1 MARASL
7 EVKKSIVEK
16 LVTLFQNYSI
26 FAIGNLHGMKA
37 KHIQSIRKNFRGLF
51 EVYVAKNTLIKKALE
66 KIPKFNE
73 HIEEISKYLTGQNI
87 LIFSNTNPFSLYLLL
102 EKNKIPS
109 EASPGDI
116 ATEDII
122 VPAGNT
128 GLQPGPILSK
138 FSAAKIPTKIQEG
151 SVWIVKDTIVAKK
164 GDVISADLADILK
177 KLGLKPIM
185 VGLKL
190 KMAFDGTVI
199 PGEVLAID
207 LEFVC
212 ASSPALL
219 PTLFFPLHGAHVA
232 WEVVVMDTRTG
243 RAYPLRVGFSV
254 PRRGVDLQTGAS
266 AAAGSAVGLLLG
278 GALTSYLSWRWTL
291 YV

>member
-207 LEFVC
+207 LEKYKSEIKTAVEYAINLAFNI
-212 ASSPALL
+212 
-219 PTLFFPLHGAHVA
+219 
-232 WEVVVMDTRTG
+232 
-243 RAYPLRVGFSV
+243 AYPTKEVLPLLISKAYMEAKAIA
-254 PRRGVDLQTGAS
+254 TIS
-266 AAAGSAVGLLLG
+266 ALPIPDILKDSILIAIMQGKRLFEEINKKHPEILG
-278 GALTSYLSWRWTL
+278 EK
-291 YV
+291 

>member
-1 MARASL
+1 MARVSL

-16 LVTLFQNYSI
+16 LVTLFQKYST

-37 KHIQSIRKNFRGLF
+37 KHIQSIRKNFKGVF
-51 EVYVAKNTLIKKALE
+51 EIYVAKNTLIKKALE
-66 KIPKFNE
+66 RLPKFNE
-73 HIEEISKYLTGQNI
+73 YIEEISRYLTGQNI
-87 LIFSNTNPFSLYLLL
+87 LIFSNMNPFSLYLLL
-102 EKNKIPS
+102 EKNKISS
-109 EASPGDI
+109 EASPGDV

-138 FSAAKIPTKIQEG
+138 FGAAKIPTKIQEG
-151 SVWIVKDTIVAKK
+151 SVWIVKDTVVAKK
-164 GDVISADLADILK
+164 GDVITADIADILK

-207 LEFVC
+207 LEKYKSEIKTAVEHAVNLAFNI
-212 ASSPALL
+212 
-219 PTLFFPLHGAHVA
+219 
-232 WEVVVMDTRTG
+232 
-243 RAYPLRVGFSV
+243 AYPTKETLPLLISKAYMEAKALAVFSAFPTPDTLKDSILIAIV
-254 PRRGVDLQTGAS
+254 RGKRLFEEINKKHPEIFGEE
-266 AAAGSAVGLLLG
+266 
-278 GALTSYLSWRWTL
+278 
-291 YV
+291 